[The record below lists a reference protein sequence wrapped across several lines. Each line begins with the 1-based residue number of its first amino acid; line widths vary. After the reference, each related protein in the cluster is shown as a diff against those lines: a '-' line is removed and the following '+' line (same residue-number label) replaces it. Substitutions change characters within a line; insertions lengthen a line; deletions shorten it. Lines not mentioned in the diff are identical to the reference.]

1 VACGGD
7 NITAQEGKKA
17 CCTPGHVGDGEARQG
32 PAFERVYPRGK
43 NVRGMKRLEG
53 GTFLM
58 GTEDGVGFPDD
69 AEGPVREV
77 TVKPFYIDPCTVTNR
92 QFSQFVRETGYLTD
106 SERYKN
112 GFVFHL
118 LVPPAEARKVK
129 QVVQGT
135 EWWFVVPGACW
146 KHPEGRG
153 SHIKDRMDHPV
164 VHISWRDAQAYC
176 AWAGKRLPTEAEWE
190 YAARGG
196 LVQKRFPWG
205 DEREPGGQHMCNIF
219 QGRFPDVNTAE
230 DGYVGTAPV
239 RAFKPNGYGIY
250 NTVGNVWEWCFDW
263 WGTDPSP
270 PGDRDN
276 PIGPT
281 TGMAR
286 VMRGGSYLCHDSYC
300 NRYRVA
306 ARTSNTPDSG
316 TGNMGF
322 RCVVDV
328 PDESN

>member
-1 VACGGD
+1 M
-7 NITAQEGKKA
+7 TAGVKKA
-17 CCTPGHVGDGEARQG
+17 CCTPAQSPRGDAREG
-32 PAFERVYPRGK
+32 PAFARVYPSEK

-53 GTFLM
+53 GSFLM
-58 GTEDGVGFPDD
+58 GTGDSDGFAAD

-77 TVKPFYIDPCTVTNR
+77 MVNPFYIDPCSVTNR
-92 QFSQFVRETGYLTD
+92 QFTRFVRDTNYVTD
-106 SERYKN
+106 SERYRN

-118 LVPPAEARKVK
+118 LVPPDEARKVR

-153 SHIKDRMDHPV
+153 TTIKDRMDHPV
-164 VHISWRDAQAYC
+164 VHISWHDAQAYC
-176 AWAGKRLPTEAEWE
+176 TWARKRLPTEAEWE

-196 LVQKRFPWG
+196 LEQKRFPWG
-205 DEREPGGQHMCNIF
+205 NEREQDGKFQCNIF
-219 QGRFPDVNTAE
+219 RGRFPDVNTAE
-230 DGYVGTAPV
+230 DGFAGTAPA
-239 RAFKPNGYGIY
+239 RHFQPNGYGLY

-263 WGTDPSP
+263 WGTEHTESE
-270 PGDRDN
+270 N
-276 PIGPT
+276 PLGPLN
-281 TGMAR
+281 GSAR

-328 PDESN
+328 PAGQ